1 MKVHI
6 RLNLYIVAALFLLWG
21 VALFMGPE
29 EVQPLLSK
37 GPYDP
42 AVTGM
47 FGASLF
53 AFALLFLM
61 AALNPTKALIHAS
74 VIALGLLSLVAIFQ
88 MFISS
93 AMPQNPATFFS
104 LLINFSIGLILFFS
118 VLQSSTPSP
127 TGTRAVSRSR
137 VRTTRRP
144 QASRRTKAKKASRP
158 AGKAAGRKKVA
169 KKTSRKTKKKAGTR
183 RKRR

>member
-1 MKVHI
+1 MKVHV
-6 RLNLYIVAALFLLWG
+6 RLNLYIVTALFLLWG

-29 EVQPLLSK
+29 EIQPLLSK

-47 FGASLF
+47 LGASLF

-61 AALNPTKALIHAS
+61 AALNPTKALIHVS
-74 VIALGLLSLVAIFQ
+74 VIALGLLSLVAFFQ

-93 AMPQNPATFFS
+93 GMPQNPATFFS
-104 LLINFSIGLILFFS
+104 LLINLSIGLILFFS
-118 VLQSSTPSP
+118 VLQLSTPSP
-127 TGTRAVSRSR
+127 TGTRAIGRSR
-137 VRTTRRP
+137 VQTRRKA
-144 QASRRTKAKKASRP
+144 QASRRTKARKTSRP
-158 AGKAAGRKKVA
+158 AGRAAGRKKVA
-169 KKTSRKTKKKAGTR
+169 KKTSRKTKRKADTR

>member
-1 MKVHI
+1 
-6 RLNLYIVAALFLLWG
+6 
-21 VALFMGPE
+21 MGPE

-47 FGASLF
+47 LGASLL

-61 AALNPTKALIHAS
+61 AVLNPTKALIYVS

-93 AMPQNPATFFS
+93 QMPQIPATFFS
-104 LLINFSIGLILFFS
+104 LLINFSIGLILLFS
-118 VLQSSTPSP
+118 VLQLSTPSP
-127 TGTRAVSRSR
+127 TGTRTVSRSH
-137 VRTTRRP
+137 VQTTRRA

-158 AGKAAGRKKVA
+158 AGKAAGWEKVA
-169 KKTSRKTKKKAGTR
+169 KKTSRKTKKSGHTAQAALAR
-183 RKRR
+183 S

>member
-1 MKVHI
+1 MTMQV
-6 RLNLYIVAALFLLWG
+6 RLNLYIVTAVFLLWG

-29 EVQPLLSK
+29 EVQPLLSN

-61 AALNPTKALIHAS
+61 TALNPSVALINVS
-74 VIALGLLSLVAIFQ
+74 IIALGFFSVVAIFQ

-93 AMPQNPATFFS
+93 GMPRNPATFFS
-104 LLINFSIGLILFFS
+104 LLIVLSIGLILFFS
-118 VLQSSTPSP
+118 TLQSTASSTARPR
-127 TGTRAVSRSR
+127 TVSRAR
-137 VRTTRRP
+137 VRTRHKAR
-144 QASRRTKAKKASRP
+144 ASRGPTARKHARP
-158 AGKAAGRKKVA
+158 AGKAVARKKSA
-169 KKTSRKTKKKAGTR
+169 KKAPRKTKKKTTIR